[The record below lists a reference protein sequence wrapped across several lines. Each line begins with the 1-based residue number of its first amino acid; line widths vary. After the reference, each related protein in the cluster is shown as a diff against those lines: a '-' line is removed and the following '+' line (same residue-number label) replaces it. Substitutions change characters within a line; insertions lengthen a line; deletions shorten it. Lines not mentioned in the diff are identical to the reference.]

1 MPTAERLRE
10 DIDRGLTGD
19 KVPFRDPAA
28 APLGTDDEAAG
39 MPPTAE
45 EVELARATEM
55 GGDARNGPV
64 VTDER
69 SRDYD
74 GEPLAQAK
82 ASTSWPRGRGHNW
95 RAAFMLIAAVVAM
108 SAVLSIWH
116 ALS

>member
-1 MPTAERLRE
+1 MPTADRLRE
-10 DIDRGLTGD
+10 DINRGLTGD

-55 GGDARNGPV
+55 GGDARRGPA

-69 SRDYD
+69 SRGYD
-74 GEPLAQAK
+74 GERVAK
-82 ASTSWPRGRGHNW
+82 APTPWPRGRRRNW
-95 RAAFMLIAAVVAM
+95 RAVFMLLGAVVAM
-108 SAVLSIWH
+108 SAALSLWH
-116 ALS
+116 AFS